1 VNQRRLRDLS
11 WWCVN
16 LICGGI
22 NQRRVNQG
30 AHETDWK
37 QREPELLRDRWRLR
51 EPNLRRDLPM
61 ARESR
66 WCRELRSLREPPLV
80 RVLAMGREPEEEAL
94 SG

>member
-1 VNQRRLRDLS
+1 
-11 WWCVN
+11 VN

-30 AHETDWK
+30 AHATDWK
-37 QREPELLRDRWRLR
+37 QREPELTRDHRRPREPELLRDRWR
-51 EPNLRRDLPM
+51 
-61 ARESR
+61 
-66 WCRELRSLREPPLV
+66 LREPPLV